1 MTISEFSEAF
11 SQRKIQVHV
20 DNAAEFNE
28 CLDMLIDLGFSLGFT
43 DREYWCRKEGFAI
56 VNSGGRG
63 GLRVGLNYKDSS
75 PVGNWGEIIHYHDLV
90 FTSANEQLRP
100 ASHSELLALL
110 GM

>member
-28 CLDMLIDLGFSLGFT
+28 CLDMLVDLGFSIDF
-43 DREYWCRKEGFAI
+43 DREYWCRKEAFAI
-56 VNSGGRG
+56 VNSG
-63 GLRVGLNYKDSS
+63 GLRVGLNYKYSS
-75 PVGNWGEIIHYHDLV
+75 PVGNWGKIIHYHDLV
-90 FTSANEQLRP
+90 FTPANEQLRP
-100 ASHSELLALL
+100 ASHGELMALL

>member
-28 CLDMLIDLGFSLGFT
+28 CLDMLIDLGFSLGFI

-56 VNSGGRG
+56 VNSGG
-63 GLRVGLNYKDSS
+63 LRVGLNYKYAS
-75 PVGNWGEIIHYHDLV
+75 PVANWGEIIHYHDLV
-90 FTSANEQLRP
+90 FTSANEQLQP
-100 ASHSELLALL
+100 ASHGELLALL